1 MSYDVDAAIEDL
13 SQSQYV
19 SQVQTVSR
27 DPVVLRLSLKGELG
41 ERLVLLSE
49 QYTFTADDYR
59 SARPH
64 LSPGDYI
71 LLIDR
76 DAGATGDAETRANHD
91 DIQIVS
97 MSQLLEILARGRR
110 G

>member
-1 MSYDVDAAIEDL
+1 MSYMDGAIEDL
-13 SQSQYV
+13 SHSQYV
-19 SQVQTVSR
+19 AQMQPVSQ
-27 DPVVLRLSLKGELG
+27 DPVILRLFLKGGLG

-59 SARPH
+59 SARTH

-71 LLIDR
+71 LLVNG
-76 DAGATGDAETRANHD
+76 DAGATGDAETRAKHD

-97 MSQLLEILARGRR
+97 MSQLLVILARGRR
-110 G
+110 E